1 MHIPVNHPA
10 RRFYRVIA
18 GLVGV
23 YVLVFGLV
31 GLVQNWGDPLF
42 ARDSTWTLGLK
53 TNLGFALASIAWGA
67 LLLVGVSRKGN
78 LGHRMNLA
86 AGIVFLVTGMLMM
99 AFLQTDANILNFS
112 MVNVIV
118 SLVFGLILFATG
130 LYGRVGSPEAEAAE
144 RRART
149 ESVPPP
155 EPARPPQRQARQ
167 RPRRA
172 PGGAA
177 G

>member
-18 GLVGV
+18 ALVGV

-53 TNLGFALASIAWGA
+53 TNLAFALASIAWGA
-67 LLLVGVSRKGN
+67 LLLIGVSRKGN
-78 LGHRMNLA
+78 LAHRMSLA
-86 AGIVFLVTGMLMM
+86 AGVVFLVTGLLMM

-118 SLVFGLILFATG
+118 SLLFGLILFATG

-144 RRART
+144 QRYRT
-149 ESVPPP
+149 ESALPPVPSRT
-155 EPARPPQRQARQ
+155 EPRRA